1 MTAYTWTGHA
11 GDGNWDNQLNWTPNG
26 VPGPADS
33 ASISLSAAGAINL
46 DNGFGAGTLT
56 TNKFVTLNLSNQDT
70 FTLGSGTGGTFANG
84 GTLALNSTNQNTD
97 LIIGSSKESLTAAGT
112 IVLSNNGANRIYGA
126 VATDTLVNVN
136 NTIEGGGQ
144 LGAGTLTLNNAANGR
159 IIANAG
165 TALTINTGSAVV
177 TNAGLLE
184 ATTGSGGLVIQSV
197 VNNGTSGQVTGAG
210 GDVYLQ
216 GGDLRGGTL
225 SSSAGG
231 AITVQGGNTG
241 TLDGTTNAVT
251 NTGTIAVNNQGT
263 LAVLGSI
270 VNTGLIALQSSNSAT
285 EFVVGPATGTPGTVT
300 LSGAG
305 TLSLSDNPNN
315 YIFGAQAGDT
325 LLNESTIAG
334 AGQFGNGTLT
344 LINQGTIDAT
354 GGNGLVVNTGST
366 VVNKSLMEATN
377 PNGGLVL
384 EATIS
389 NASGTLLANGANV
402 YLQGADIKGGLL
414 NSSGAAI
421 TVQGSQ
427 TGTLDGTANAITN
440 AGTLAV
446 NNQGTLAVLGSIVN
460 TGLIALQSSNQNTEF
475 VVGPAT
481 GTVGT
486 VTLSGA
492 GTLSLSDNPNNYIFG
507 AQAGD
512 TLLNEQTIAGAGQFG
527 NGTLTLINHGTIDAT
542 GGNGLVV
549 NTGSTVVND
558 ALMEATNPNGGL
570 VLQATINDSSAG
582 TLLAAGAN
590 IYLQGADIIGGTL
603 NSSGAGAVTIQG
615 GQVATLDGSSSTVTN
630 ENQIAINNQGSLT
643 LLGTLVNAGTIS
655 LQSINQPTEFVVGSP
670 TLTLTGGGVV
680 SLSDNQ
686 NNYIFGAA
694 SADVLDNVN
703 NVIEGSGQ
711 IGDNTLTV
719 INAGTID
726 ATGSYSAL
734 YLNGDTLITNTA
746 LIEATGS
753 NGLVAENTTIDDN
766 SAGTLSAV
774 NSNIYLQNTT
784 VQGGLLSTTTTA
796 AITIQ
801 GGQGA
806 TLDGSTA
813 AVTNAGTFAIN
824 NQATLTA
831 LGTLVNTGSILL
843 QSTNQDTEFV
853 AGSPTLTLTGGGT
866 ISMSDNSA
874 NYIFG
879 ATGTDVLDNVNN
891 LIEGSGQIGDNQL
904 TLINAATIDATGSN
918 SALYLN
924 GDTLITNTKL
934 IEATGSA
941 GMYIQNTTV
950 DDITGGTLSA
960 VNSDIYLQNSTVQG
974 GILSNGAGAA
984 IAIQGSQVATLDGTS
999 SSVTNTGLVSLQNQ
1013 ATLTLLGTITNDGT
1027 IALGSTNQY
1036 TELVAGS
1043 PTVTLT
1049 GSGTVTLSN
1058 NPANYIFGTTA
1069 ADVLDNV
1076 NNTIVGAGSLGDTQ
1090 LTFINAAAGIVD
1102 ADQSNTLTLDTQG
1115 ETVTNAGLL
1124 EATAGGILLLQNT
1137 SVANTGTVYANGGNV
1152 FLQGGT
1158 IAGGELLAAAGGEF
1172 VIAGS
1177 QTGTLDGSSAA
1188 VVVSGAVTLNNQA
1201 TLTLLGAIENFAG
1214 IAVQSTNQ
1222 PTVLLIGPATGTA
1235 GTVTLVD
1242 GGTIT
1247 LSDNSANYIYGSEG
1261 GDTLIVSKDTIQGAG
1276 QLGDGQLTLV
1286 NDSTIDATGGNA
1298 LYINTGAVT
1307 AINDGLM
1314 EATGSGGLVIDTA
1327 VDSSGGG
1334 TILANGSNVYLQ
1346 GGTLLGGTL
1355 KSTGASINVQS
1366 NYTGG
1371 LNGTAHTVTNLG
1383 SVSISNQGTLD
1394 ILGTITNDATISL
1407 LSSNQN
1413 TDLVADSASVTL
1425 TGKGTITL
1433 SDNPANRIYG
1443 AAGTDVLDN
1452 LNNLIEG
1459 AGQLGAGQ
1467 LTLQNH
1473 GTIAATGGNALVLN
1487 TGSTVV
1493 NDALMEATGSGGLVI
1508 QATVNDS
1515 AGGTLL
1521 TAGGNI
1527 YLQGADIIGGRLTNS
1542 TGGAVTVQG
1551 GYSATL
1557 NGSSQS
1563 VTNAGTVAINNQGT
1577 LSLLG
1582 NITNNGTIA
1591 LQSTNQNTDLI
1602 IDSSTVTVTGS
1613 GTITM
1618 SDNPANRI
1626 YGASTSY
1633 TLDLNGTTLAGAG
1646 QLGAGQLTLFD
1657 AGTIEAVGGNAL
1669 VISLGSTA
1677 TVNGHGQL
1685 LGIGSGG
1692 LAIENGTY
1700 TVVGLVEAENGSSVT
1715 FENGAVL
1722 TNVHT
1727 TVSKGVTSDE
1737 IEGGTY
1743 AAVASGNGA
1752 TLTINAAALTTDN
1765 ANLILS
1771 GAGSTIDFNGT
1782 AIENS
1787 LTGLTSGG
1795 TLQILGDRS
1804 YTTTLG
1810 LTNNGTIDLGGG
1822 TLKAKLL
1829 KEGSASVLRGFGTVA
1844 TVLSGT
1850 GAIVATGGTLDLD
1863 VSGNSIGGTVSG
1875 TGTLSLD
1882 GGNTAFAAGSALDV
1896 SNVAMINGAQ
1906 LLLNTSL
1913 SYAGNFDLVGPNTI
1927 SGAGTLTNTG
1937 LFEQTGTGNAAPID
1951 SAFVNAGNIL
1961 VSSGGMFFVGPLTN
1975 TGTITTN
1982 ALFKDDGALTGG
1994 TLNIGAKGAAATIA
2008 IAQGAGNSTV
2018 STLTMAGGSLNTEGT
2033 TLTVTGDYNNTAA
2046 GTGNSYKPFTGVS
2059 GTIDGQE
2066 TQMTAVGVDGTTI
2079 NTVHGTL
2086 TIDFTQ
2092 GTAGVA
2098 NFVVENTGPTGAA
2111 VLRGALETTV
2121 NGGTINGHN
2130 LTGSGVTA
2138 QNFGPIAGGSS
2149 STTYTIDY
2157 NGGSLSNEAIHLA
2170 SDFANVAGL
2179 TIDIVANPPASE
2191 PPAYGT
2197 LPAVA
2202 APGYDLISTHHS

>member
-1 MTAYTWTGHA
+1 MTAYTWTGHG

-26 VPGPADS
+26 VPGSADS

-70 FTLGSGTGGTFANG
+70 FTLGSGTSGTFANG
-84 GTLALNSTNQNTD
+84 GTLSLNSTNQNTD
-97 LIIGSSKESLTAAGT
+97 LIIGSSKESLTASGT

-126 VATDTLVNVN
+126 AAGDTLVNVN

-144 LGAGTLTLNNAANGR
+144 LGAGVLTLNNAGNGR

-165 TALTINTGSAVV
+165 TALTINTGSAVI

-184 ATTGSGGLVIQSV
+184 ATTGSGGLVIQSAV
-197 VNNGTSGQVTGAG
+197 SDGSAGLVTAAG
-210 GDVYLQ
+210 GNVYLQ

-225 SSSAGG
+225 SSSGG
-231 AITVQGGNTG
+231 AAITVQGGYSG
-241 TLDGTTNAVT
+241 TLDGTTNAVANTGTVAVNNQGTLAVLGSIVNTGMIALQSTNQNTDLVIGPTTGTAGTVTLSGAGTLTLSDNFGNRIYGGEAGDTLLNESTIAGAGQFGVGTLTLINQGTIDATGGTVLTVNTGSTVVNKSLMEATNPNGGLVLQATISNASGTLLANGANVYLQGADILGGLLNSSAAAITVQGGYTGTLDGTANAVT
-251 NTGTIAVNNQGT
+251 NTGTVAVNNQGT

-270 VNTGLIALQSSNSAT
+270 VNTGLIALQSGNQAT
-285 EFVVGPATGTPGTVT
+285 DLVAGPATGTAGTVT

-305 TLSLSDNPNN
+305 TLSLSDNGGNRI
-315 YIFGAQAGDT
+315 YGAQAGDT

-334 AGQFGNGTLT
+334 AGQFGVGTLT

-354 GGNGLVVNTGST
+354 GGN
-366 VVNKSLMEATN
+366 A
-377 PNGGLVL
+377 
-384 EATIS
+384 
-389 NASGTLLANGANV
+389 
-402 YLQGADIKGGLL
+402 
-414 NSSGAAI
+414 
-421 TVQGSQ
+421 
-427 TGTLDGTANAITN
+427 
-440 AGTLAV
+440 
-446 NNQGTLAVLGSIVN
+446 
-460 TGLIALQSSNQNTEF
+460 
-475 VVGPAT
+475 
-481 GTVGT
+481 
-486 VTLSGA
+486 
-492 GTLSLSDNPNNYIFG
+492 
-507 AQAGD
+507 
-512 TLLNEQTIAGAGQFG
+512 
-527 NGTLTLINHGTIDAT
+527 
-542 GGNGLVV
+542 LVV

-570 VLQATINDSSAG
+570 VLQATINDSSNG

-590 IYLQGADIIGGTL
+590 VYLQGADIIGGTL
-603 NSSGAGAVTIQG
+603 NSSGAGAITVQG
-615 GQVATLDGSSSTVTN
+615 GQGATVDGSSSTVTN
-630 ENQIAINNQGSLT
+630 QNQIAINNQGSLT
-643 LLGTLVNAGTIS
+643 LLGTLVNAGTIA
-655 LQSINQPTEFVVGSP
+655 LQSINQATELVAGGATV
-670 TLTLTGGGVV
+670 TLTGGGVV
-680 SLSDNQ
+680 SLSDNSA
-686 NNYIFGAA
+686 NYIFGATA
-694 SADVLDNVN
+694 SDVLDNVN

-711 IGDNTLTV
+711 IGDNQLTLV
-719 INAGTID
+719 NAGTID
-726 ATGSYSAL
+726 ATGSNSAL
-734 YLNGDTLITNTA
+734 YLNGDTLITNTS
-746 LIEATGS
+746 LIEATGPA
-753 NGLVAENTTIDDN
+753 GLIAQNTTIDDI

-874 NYIFG
+874 NYIIG
-879 ATGTDVLDNVNN
+879 ATAADVLDNVNN
-891 LIEGSGQIGDNQL
+891 IIEGSGQIGDNQL
-904 TLINAATIDATGSN
+904 TLINAGTIDATGSG

-924 GDTLITNTKL
+924 GDTLITNTSL

-950 DDITGGTLSA
+950 NDIAGGTLSA
-960 VNSDIYLQNSTVQG
+960 VNSDIYLQSSTVEG

-984 IAIQGSQVATLDGTS
+984 IAIQGGQSATLDGSS

-1027 IALGSTNQY
+1027 ISLGSTNQP
-1036 TELVAGS
+1036 TSLVAGS

-1058 NPANYIFGTTA
+1058 NPANYVFGATA

-1076 NNTIVGAGSLGDTQ
+1076 NNTIAGAGSLGDGQMT
-1090 LTFINAAAGIVD
+1090 LINAAAGIVD
-1102 ADQSNTLTLDTQG
+1102 ANQSNTLTLNTSG

-1124 EATAGGILLLQNT
+1124 EATAGGTLLLLNT
-1137 SVANTGTVYANGGNV
+1137 RVANTGTVYANGGNIS
-1152 FLQGGT
+1152 FAGGT
-1158 IAGGELLAAAGGEF
+1158 IAGGKLSAAAGGEF
-1172 VIAGS
+1172 VVTS
-1177 QTGTLDGSSAA
+1177 NNTETLDGSSAA
-1188 VVVSGAVTLNNQA
+1188 VNIDGAVAVNNQA
-1201 TLTLLGAIENFAG
+1201 TLTLLGTIDNIAG

-1222 PTVLLIGPATGTA
+1222 PTELIIGPSSGNA
-1235 GTVTLVD
+1235 GAVTLFD
-1242 GGTIT
+1242 GGSIT
-1247 LSDNSANYIYGSEG
+1247 LSDNPSNYILG
-1261 GDTLIVSKDTIQGAG
+1261 GEAGDKLINAKNIIQGAG

-1286 NDSTIDATGGNA
+1286 NTSTIDATGGNA
-1298 LYINTGAVT
+1298 LVLNTGSVT
-1307 AINDGLM
+1307 ATNNGLM
-1314 EATGSGGLVIDTA
+1314 EATGGGGLVIDTA

-1334 TILANGSNVYLQ
+1334 TILANGGNVYLQ

-1355 KSTGASINVQS
+1355 NSIGTSINVQGG
-1366 NYTGG
+1366 YTGG
-1371 LNGTAHTVTNLG
+1371 LVGTAHAVTNLG
-1383 SVSISNQGTLD
+1383 SVTVSNQGTLD
-1394 ILGTITNDATISL
+1394 ISGSIIDDATIALQST
-1407 LSSNQN
+1407 NQN
-1413 TDLVADSASVTL
+1413 TDLVVNSTAATL
-1425 TGKGTITL
+1425 TGGGTVSL
-1433 SDNPANRIYG
+1433 SDNGANRIYG
-1443 AAGTDVLDN
+1443 ASGTEVLDN
-1452 LNNLIEG
+1452 VNDTIVG

-1467 LTLQNH
+1467 LTLSNA
-1473 GTIAATGGNALVLN
+1473 GTIDAYGGNALILN
-1487 TGSTVV
+1487 TGGVAAT
-1493 NDALMEATGSGGLVI
+1493 NTGLMEATGAGGLVI
-1508 QATVNDS
+1508 QTAVSNT
-1515 AGGTLL
+1515 GGSILA
-1521 TAGGNI
+1521 AGGNV
-1527 YLQGADIIGGRLTNS
+1527 YLQGATISGGTLNS
-1542 TGGAVTVQG
+1542 SGGAAIVVQG
-1551 GYSATL
+1551 GNTGTL
-1557 NGSSQS
+1557 NGSGHAP
-1563 VTNAGTVAINNQGT
+1563 TNLGSIDIYNQGT

-1602 IDSSTVTVTGS
+1602 IANSKVTVSGT
-1613 GTITM
+1613 GTITL
-1618 SDNPANRI
+1618 SDNGANRI
-1626 YGASTSY
+1626 YGASASD
-1633 TLDLNGTTLAGAG
+1633 TLDINGTTLAGAG

-1657 AGTIEAVGGNAL
+1657 AGTIEAIGGNAL

-1700 TVVGLVEAENGSSVT
+1700 SVVGLVEAENGSSVT

-1737 IEGGTY
+1737 INAGTY

-1782 AIENS
+1782 AVENS
-1787 LTGLTSGG
+1787 LKALTSGG

-1804 YTTTLG
+1804 YTTTLA

-1822 TLKAKLL
+1822 TLKAKSL
-1829 KEGSASVLRGFGTVA
+1829 KEGSASVLSGFGTVA
-1844 TVLSGT
+1844 TVLSGN

-1882 GGNTAFAAGSALDV
+1882 GGNTAFATGSALDV

-1913 SYAGNFDLVGPNTI
+1913 SYAGTFDLVGPNTI
-1927 SGAGTLTNTG
+1927 SGAGTFTNTG
-1937 LFEQTGTGNAAPID
+1937 LFEETGTGNAAPID

-1961 VSSGGMFFVGPLTN
+1961 VASGGMFFVGPLTN
-1975 TGTITTN
+1975 TGTITTDGN
-1982 ALFKDDGALTGG
+1982 FKDNGALTGG

-2018 STLTMAGGSLNTEGT
+2018 STLTMAGGSLNTDST
-2033 TLTVTGDYNNTAA
+2033 TLTVTGDYDNTAA

-2079 NTVHGTL
+2079 NTVNGTL

-2098 NFVVENTGPTGAA
+2098 NFVVENTGPTSAA

-2149 STTYTIDY
+2149 SSTFTIDY
-2157 NGGSLSNEAIHLA
+2157 NGGTLSNEAIHLA

-2197 LPAVA
+2197 LPAAA